1 MRNTDVFDC
10 YLNNELNE
18 TEKVVFETRL
28 KNDHLFCDAFEHHKK
43 LINTLQEY
51 TNQTNLRATLK
62 AIHEKEFGGHAQV
75 ISINA
80 PIGFF
85 KRYGKTMAVAAST
98 AAIVMFCSI
107 ALFNQQKQQQEELTT
122 LGKKV
127 LALEYTNDAIVEEI
141 VKTNTKLNYVPANY
155 EGSAFALNNNGYIVT
170 SYHTI
175 KDADSI
181 LIENA
186 NTKRTLTT
194 VVYQNPKLDIAVL
207 HVNEILVAKDWQVPF
222 CISDRTLDI
231 GEKIY
236 TLGYP
241 RKDIVY
247 GEGSISSLS
256 GFNNDS
262 KMYQVSIPVNPGNSG
277 GPVLDEQ
284 GNLIGIVR
292 GKNKQAEA
300 TGFALKTHELIEAV
314 ANCAKELQKEDLV
327 ISAKKSNL
335 KGVKRTEQIK
345 RITPYVFNVLVYKN

>member
-1 MRNTDVFDC
+1 MRNTDVFDR
-10 YLNNELNE
+10 YLNDDLNE
-18 TEKVVFETRL
+18 VEKTEFNEQLKTDEVFA
-28 KNDHLFCDAFEHHKK
+28 KAFAQHKQ
-43 LINTLQEY
+43 LINTLIDSEKQ
-51 TNQTNLRATLK
+51 NKLRLNLK
-62 AIHEKEFGGHAQV
+62 AIHNAEFGNDAQI

-80 PIGFF
+80 PVGFL
-85 KRYGKTMAVAAST
+85 KRYGKTMAVAACT
-98 AAIVMFCSI
+98 AGIVMFSSI

-141 VKTNTKLNYVPANY
+141 VKTNSKINYAPANY

-186 NTKRTLTT
+186 ATKRTLTT
-194 VVYQNPKLDIAVL
+194 VVYQNQKLDLAVL
-207 HVNEILVAKDWQVPF
+207 RVNEILIAKDWQVPF

-256 GFNNDS
+256 GFNNDD

-300 TGFALKTHELIEAV
+300 TGFALKANELIDAV
-314 ANCAKELQKEDLV
+314 TACAKETEKNDLI
-327 ISAKKSNL
+327 ISAKKSSL
-335 KGVKRTEQIK
+335 KGLKRTEQIK
-345 RITPYVFNVLVYKN
+345 RISPYVFNVLVYKN